1 MTSTTTTTSAL
12 DAPTVSPLRLYR
24 AHVRAILV
32 ETMRV
37 PIAVIGAMAFP
48 AMSLLFF
55 VVPNRA
61 VADDPVFAT
70 QAVISLSVFA
80 VLASSLFNLG
90 LSIAESRE
98 KPWDP
103 YLRSLPLSSTVRIGA
118 QLTATSVI
126 SLAAIIPVVL
136 LGALTTAAEVSALG
150 FVLGFAVLAVTS
162 IPFLLIAVCI
172 GYAFAS
178 KAAIAIIQVVMFGFA
193 FAGGLFLP
201 PQLFPEWLD
210 AISRFIAA
218 RHARD
223 LVISAAEV
231 TAPEL
236 WVLIGVLAW
245 TVIVG
250 ALAVW
255 LYRRDEGRRYR

>member
-1 MTSTTTTTSAL
+1 MTSTIIETR
-12 DAPTVSPLRLYR
+12 APTVSQLQLYGS
-24 AHVRAILV
+24 HVRAILV

-55 VVPNRA
+55 VVPNRV

-90 LSIAESRE
+90 LAIAESRE

-126 SLAAIIPVVL
+126 SLAAIIPVVV
-136 LGALTTAAEVSALG
+136 LGALTTAATVSALG
-150 FVLGFAVLAVTS
+150 FVLGFITLALTS
-162 IPFLLIAVCI
+162 IPFLLIAVCV

-201 PQLFPEWLD
+201 PQLFPDWLD
-210 AISRFIAA
+210 VISRFIPA
-218 RHARD
+218 RHARE

-231 TAPEL
+231 TTPEA
-236 WVLIGVLAW
+236 WAVFGALAW
-245 TVIVG
+245 TVVAG

>member
-1 MTSTTTTTSAL
+1 MSTTV
-12 DAPTVSPLRLYR
+12 APSPSPTPSVSSLRLYG

-32 ETMRV
+32 ETIRV

-55 VVPNRA
+55 VVPNRQ
-61 VADDPVFAT
+61 VADNPVFAT
-70 QAVISLSVFA
+70 QAVISLAVFA

-90 LSIAESRE
+90 LSVAESRE

-103 YLRSLPLSSTVRIGA
+103 YLRSLPLSSVVRIGA
-118 QLTATSVI
+118 QLTATSII
-126 SLAAIIPVVL
+126 SLAAIVPVVV
-136 LGALTTAAEVSALG
+136 LGAVATAAEVSVAG
-150 FVLGFAVLAVTS
+150 FVLGVVTLAVTS

-172 GYAFAS
+172 GYGFAS

-193 FAGGLFLP
+193 FSGGLFLP
-201 PQLFPEWLD
+201 PQLFPDWLE
-210 AISRFIAA
+210 AISRFIPA

-223 LVISAAEV
+223 LVISASEV
-231 TAPEL
+231 STPDAFA
-236 WVLIGVLAW
+236 LIGVIAW
-245 TVIVG
+245 TLAAG